1 MTSGGSVASNAEFSA
16 KQLWASSLFACNL
29 ITNCLFSF
37 VACMRACLHVHVCLC
52 TCMYVYA
59 RYVCVCTCVRAHMYA
74 CTYVQVCECV
84 RM

>member
-29 ITNCLFSF
+29 LTNCLVFF

-52 TCMYVYA
+52 TRIYVYA
-59 RYVCVCTCVRAHMYA
+59 RYVCVCMCVCDCM
-74 CTYVQVCECV
+74 CVCVCECV
-84 RM
+84 